1 MKKRGFLTGI
11 LVLIAILI
19 LVGCSGISAPG
30 AAGGEPTEVPIVKAP
45 SGIVAEGKIVPR
57 ESVDLAFGSSG
68 KVAEVL
74 VKKGQQVK
82 TGDILAR
89 LSNREPLESAISG
102 AELELL
108 NARQA
113 RADLDSLAEAEA
125 INLLKK
131 ISIVTKAVRDADY
144 QLKNYTV
151 PTSQK
156 NLDPYEAV
164 AIMKE
169 KLDAAWDAF
178 EPLKNCS
185 ENDPTRE
192 NAKEKLDDAQSEY
205 NSAVR
210 RLQLV
215 IDLEAA
221 ESELDKTLADYNDI
235 KDGADPDDVEA
246 AESRITAAE
255 AGLASAQAE
264 LDRLEL
270 VATIDGV
277 IVDMDLIEG
286 QQVAAGSPVVT
297 VADFSQ
303 WYAET
308 DNLTEIEVV
317 KITEGQQASVV
328 PDALPDLTLAGTV
341 ESINEFSEEKRG
353 DVTYTVRILLNDSD
367 PRLRW
372 GMTVLITF
380 AE

>member
-1 MKKRGFLTGI
+1 MKKQAVFTWIALLLAG
-11 LVLIAILI
+11 VL
-19 LVGCSGISAPG
+19 LVGCSGISGSG
-30 AAGGEPTEVPIVKAP
+30 ADGGEPTEVPVVKAP
-45 SGIVAEGKIVPR
+45 SGIIAEGKIVPR
-57 ESVDLAFGSSG
+57 ESVDLAFGASG

-74 VKKGQQVK
+74 VEKGQRVK
-82 TGDILAR
+82 TGDVLAR
-89 LSNREPLESAISG
+89 LDNREQVESAIVG

-113 RADLDSLAEAEA
+113 RADLDSMAKAEA

-131 ISIVTKAVRDADY
+131 ISVVTKAVRDADY
-144 QLKNYTV
+144 QLKNYTP

-156 NLDPYEAV
+156 NLGPYDAV
-164 AIMKE
+164 ALTKE
-169 KLDAAWDAF
+169 KLDAARDAF
-178 EPLKNCS
+178 EPYKNRS
-185 ENDPTRE
+185 ENDSTRK
-192 NAKEKLDDAQSEY
+192 ALKEKLDDAQSEY
-205 NSAVR
+205 NAAVR

-221 ESELDKTLADYNDI
+221 ESELEKTLSDYDKI
-235 KDGADPDDVEA
+235 KDGADPDDIEA
-246 AESRITAAE
+246 ADVRISAAE

-270 VATIDGV
+270 VTTIDGV

-286 QQVAAGSPVVT
+286 QQVAAGSPVAT
-297 VADFSQ
+297 IADFSQ

-317 KITEGQQASVV
+317 RISPGQQATVV
-328 PDALPDLTLAGTV
+328 PDALPDVSLNGEV
-341 ESINEFSEEKRG
+341 ESINDFSEEKRG
-353 DVTYTVRILLNDSD
+353 DVTYTVRILLKDFD